1 MVKKK
6 VGIGQ
11 RLPKPKH
18 APGSRAANSVAFAML
33 TSEIVLATFAIRD

>member
-11 RLPKPKH
+11 RLSKPKH
-18 APGSRAANSVAFAML
+18 APESHASNSLAFAML
-33 TSEIVLATFAIRD
+33 TSEIVLATFAIRE